1 MPAITCPACATP
13 TALPDHW
20 PHPAFTCA
28 VCGSTVPLAVPAPP
42 HTSVSFDH
50 AASDDTASRRR
61 PRDRGSRGGGA
72 FRTMFGGTL
81 GCFAAVVLVCGF
93 VGFLGFNSR
102 RGSDPQQQQA
112 STSRA
117 PDKVVEKRA
126 KAAPEPPA
134 PTVRERWQAFV
145 LSERAARKERLL
157 AAITAAE
164 TELANAKGR
173 LRRASTGKQELDEKK
188 AVADATAKLATA
200 KGALTGADTWE
211 PSVELATLRVGDFGK
226 LRIGEDFV
234 PTFKVLQVL
243 NSETALLTHD
253 SQVFWVE
260 MNASGLVDGRTIAL
274 PGIVECTGTRQY
286 TTAAGVSNT
295 VFVLRHSS
303 E

>member
-1 MPAITCPACATP
+1 M
-13 TALPDHW
+13 
-20 PHPAFTCA
+20 
-28 VCGSTVPLAVPAPP
+28 
-42 HTSVSFDH
+42 
-50 AASDDTASRRR
+50 
-61 PRDRGSRGGGA
+61 
-72 FRTMFGGTL
+72 MFGGTL

-93 VGFLGFNSR
+93 VGFIGYNSR

-117 PDKVVEKRA
+117 PVKVAEKSA
-126 KAAPEPPA
+126 KAVPEPPA

-173 LRRASTGKQELDEKK
+173 LRRASTGKQELEEKK
-188 AVADATAKLATA
+188 AVADATTKLAAA
-200 KGALTGADTWE
+200 KAAVAGADTWE
-211 PSVELATLRVGDFGK
+211 PSVQLASLRVGDFGK
-226 LRIGEDFV
+226 LRIDDDFV
-234 PTFKVLQVL
+234 PTFKVIQVL
-243 NSETALLTHD
+243 NSDAALLMHD
-253 SQVFWVE
+253 SAVYWVE
-260 MNASGLVDGRTIAL
+260 LNASGLVDGRSITL

-286 TTAAGVSNT
+286 TTAAGVTNT